1 MQMLFIFAVFLMA
14 MPTAQGPGDGYNL
27 APSPPREIKT
37 LYWELFQTTEIWVRL
52 TPEGENRKPAPVS
65 LIFIATF
72 PGKKLAHEPTDIN
85 IRAQV
90 DLRFVASKFSL
101 KLIPDPGELL
111 DLAGPGANFEYYPRC
126 PSGDCAVTGVISVVP
141 WKVFGRMVQA
151 KSIVGEA
158 LGLGISLR
166 EADLDA
172 LRAFAK
178 RFVPD
183 GAVLPQ
189 INGK

>member
-1 MQMLFIFAVFLMA
+1 MHFLFALFLAA

-27 APSPPREIKT
+27 APSSPREIKT
-37 LYWELFQTTEIWVRL
+37 LYWEVFQTTEVWVRL
-52 TPEGENRKPAPVS
+52 APEGENRKPAPVS
-65 LIFIATF
+65 LIFYATF

-85 IRAQV
+85 IRAQT
-90 DLRFVASKFSL
+90 DPRFVASKFSL
-101 KLIPDPGELL
+101 KLMLDPGEPL

-126 PSGDCAVTGVISVVP
+126 PTGDCAVTGVISVVP
-141 WKVFGRMVQA
+141 WKVFARIVQA
-151 KSIVGEA
+151 KGIVGEV

-178 RFVPD
+178 RLVPE
-183 GAVLPQ
+183 GAVLP
-189 INGK
+189 